1 MQRIASE
8 WLVSLQYKSVMR
20 NHHKEKIL
28 FDPPKK
34 MLDTDACI
42 SAASMHAPVQHRCR
56 VVMHASVQGDAKN
69 IFCISAASVFF
80 EWPCTDAKFVSI
92 IFARRRNFFASINFF
107 DAKLFGCGK
116 FSSGLFFGF
125 FLHHPEQRN
134 FASLSARS
142 MLGACS
148 TLMQKMYQ

>member
-1 MQRIASE
+1 
-8 WLVSLQYKSVMR
+8 
-20 NHHKEKIL
+20 
-28 FDPPKK
+28 

-42 SAASMHAPVQHRCR
+42 GAASMHAPVQHRCR

-116 FSSGLFFGF
+116 FSSGLFFW
-125 FLHHPEQRN
+125 LL
-134 FASLSARS
+134 FASSRAEEFCITICSEHARS
-142 MLGACS
+142 MLDPDAKNVSITPRPFITCFAS
-148 TLMQKMYQ
+148 MLR